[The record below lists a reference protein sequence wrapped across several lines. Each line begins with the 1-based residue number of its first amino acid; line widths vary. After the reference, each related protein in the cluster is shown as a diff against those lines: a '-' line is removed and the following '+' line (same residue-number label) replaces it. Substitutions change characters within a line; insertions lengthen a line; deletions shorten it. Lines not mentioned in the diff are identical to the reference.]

1 MPDPLILARHDGFT
15 ERLHTTDGQEFTVER
30 IADVEPVIDLNKQ
43 LQRDNPSGMGASRE
57 WKHVAEIPVMVW
69 QIWCQQYGT
78 DPLAK
83 GNEALLKR
91 LLNDPDNRWLRTSE
105 GRV

>member
-15 ERLHTTDGQEFTVER
+15 ERLHTTDGREFTVER
-30 IADVEPVIDLNKQ
+30 ISDVEPIIDYNKAV
-43 LQRDNPSGMGASRE
+43 QRDNPSGMGASRE
-57 WKHVAEIPVMVW
+57 WRHIAEIPVMVHE
-69 QIWCQQYGT
+69 IWKKTYGV
-78 DPLAK
+78 DPLAR